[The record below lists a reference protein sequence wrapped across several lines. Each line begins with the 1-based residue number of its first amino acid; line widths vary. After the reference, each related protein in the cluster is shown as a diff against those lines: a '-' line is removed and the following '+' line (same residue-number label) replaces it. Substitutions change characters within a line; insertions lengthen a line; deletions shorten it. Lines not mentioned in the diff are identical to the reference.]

1 MKSNNA
7 QKGFTLIE
15 LLVVIAIIAILAAI
29 LFPVFA
35 KAREKARQTTCTS
48 NQRQI
53 GVSIQMYA
61 QDHEESFPV
70 DPITSSWTKS
80 FGTYAEDGMYNCPSH
95 EANGNAG
102 YPEYGLN
109 QYLLSSSGVAL
120 GDIVDPSTTLML
132 ADLNMTPLNPNPS
145 AKLRGTEL
153 NIDIDSRH
161 NNGAVLTAADGHV
174 ESLPTADDA
183 LTALKLRKW
192 SLMPE
197 GGDAPWFATK
207 AAKYYTAGDVDLSK
221 NPVGGAWSGYW
232 SLTAYNSNGA
242 SSMTKVTPSWITGT
256 LVFNVYAQ
264 DGTLMCPDTSYLLPS
279 GDSYQ
284 MTVRSAYPAKAM
296 GTGVMFLCPRGNTIN
311 GKTNLSK
318 AVLSVSVTDSKLHYI
333 TMLGGCREKAEMV
346 TLKITDTTTGQ
357 SVTSSTDTVSTNGL
371 YYSTM
376 TVRADGAS
384 TSSPHTLDI
393 SFIYSAVA
401 YGWHG
406 PSSVMFY

>member
-109 QYLLSSSGVAL
+109 QYLLTSSGVAL
-120 GDIVDPSTTLML
+120 GDIVDPATTLML
-132 ADLNMTPLNPNPS
+132 ADLNMTPLNPNPT
-145 AKLRGTEL
+145 AELRGTEL

-161 NNGAVLTAADGHV
+161 NNGAVLTAVDGHV
-174 ESLPTADDA
+174 ESMPTADDA
-183 LTALKLRKW
+183 LSAIKMRKW
-192 SLMPE
+192 TLMPE
-197 GGDAPWFATK
+197 GGDAPWFVTK
-207 AAKYYTAGDVDLSK
+207 AAKYYTSGDIDLTK
-221 NPVGGAWSGYW
+221 NPFGGAWTGYW
-232 SLTAYNSNGA
+232 SLTNPYNGGVS
-242 SSMTKVTPSWITGT
+242 KLTPTWATGT
-256 LVFNVYAQ
+256 LIVKVYGQ
-264 DGTLMCPDTSYLLPS
+264 SGGLMCQDTDYILPD
-279 GDSYQ
+279 GDGYQ
-284 MTVRSAYPAKAM
+284 NATRSAYPGKAM
-296 GTGVMFLCPRGNTIN
+296 GGAVFLCPRDNTYN
-311 GKTNLSK
+311 GQVKLSK

-333 TMLGGCREKAEMV
+333 TMCGNVRDKSEMV
-346 TLKITDTTTGQ
+346 TMTITDTTTGQ
-357 SVTSSTDTVSTNGL
+357 SVSSSTDTVTTNGF

-376 TVRADGAS
+376 TVRADGAT
-384 TSSPHTLDI
+384 TSNPHNLDI
-393 SFIYSAVA
+393 SFIFSAITH
-401 YGWHG
+401 GWHG
-406 PSSVMFY
+406 PSAVMFY